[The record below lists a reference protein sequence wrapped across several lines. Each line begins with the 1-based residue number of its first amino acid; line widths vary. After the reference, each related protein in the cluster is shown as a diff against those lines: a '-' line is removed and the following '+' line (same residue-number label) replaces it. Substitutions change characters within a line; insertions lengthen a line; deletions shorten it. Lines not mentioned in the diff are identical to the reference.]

1 MITIFQHPLVDNLNL
16 LPYEWWDLHI
26 CTIACHILAQVFLC
40 QRVSKIGIHIHLSVK
55 KWKIA
60 SHWSKLKI
68 SCTFT
73 LIANSYKNNLVLPP
87 LLGIKKHMLFEDYM
101 FDVDKSLN
109 IGNTLKENLLLSNE
123 DEDRHDSFKF
133 PNENWKIM
141 DPTI

>member
-1 MITIFQHPLVDNLNL
+1 
-16 LPYEWWDLHI
+16 
-26 CTIACHILAQVFLC
+26 
-40 QRVSKIGIHIHLSVK
+40 
-55 KWKIA
+55 
-60 SHWSKLKI
+60 
-68 SCTFT
+68 
-73 LIANSYKNNLVLPP
+73 
-87 LLGIKKHMLFEDYM
+87 MLFEDYM